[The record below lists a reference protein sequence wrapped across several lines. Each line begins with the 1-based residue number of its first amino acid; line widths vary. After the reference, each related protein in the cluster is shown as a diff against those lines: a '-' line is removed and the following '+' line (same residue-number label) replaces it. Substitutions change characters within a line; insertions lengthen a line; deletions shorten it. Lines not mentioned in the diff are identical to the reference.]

1 MRFMLTTFLLMM
13 AVAPAVAQV
22 PPGSLISATGSSVT
36 ISSGSHDVLVDP
48 ELIGDD
54 PAPGSIGP
62 TLPVVARPGGNA
74 QPMPASP
81 VSQPVPEPGTM
92 ALASMGLLAL
102 GATLRRRR
110 RGR

>member
-1 MRFMLTTFLLMM
+1 MRSLMTALLLLM
-13 AVAPAVAQV
+13 AAAPAVAHV
-22 PPGSLISATGSSVT
+22 PPGSLISATGSSAT
-36 ISSGSHDVLVDP
+36 ISSGSHDDLVAP
-48 ELIGDD
+48 EVIGDD
-54 PAPGSIGP
+54 PTPGSIGP
-62 TLPVVARPGGNA
+62 SLPTVSRPGGNA

-92 ALASMGLLAL
+92 AMASMGLLAL

>member
-1 MRFMLTTFLLMM
+1 MRFLLTAFLLVM
-13 AVAPAVAQV
+13 AAGPVIAHV
-22 PPGSLISATGSSVT
+22 PPGSLISAAGSSSA
-36 ISSGSHDVLVDP
+36 IAPGSQDDIVAP
-48 ELIGDD
+48 EVIGDD

-62 TLPVVARPGGNA
+62 TLPTVPRPDGNA
-74 QPMPASP
+74 RPMPASP